1 VRFVLGIDIGG
12 TNLVVGSVA
21 EDGSRIVATASE
33 PTHAEAGA
41 KDVLERLVNLAERA
55 IAATTKEVPGAEILG
70 VGVGA
75 PGPLDTKRGI
85 VLLTPNLGW
94 VNLPLRQI
102 IHDRLGLPAALDNDA
117 NCAVLG
123 EWWVGAA
130 RGARHAIGIT
140 IGTGIGG
147 GLILDGKLY
156 HGASDVAGEIGH
168 TTIDTEGRRCKCGNY
183 GCLEAYASGPNIAV
197 RAVEE
202 IEAGA
207 VSRLPSLVNGDLSK
221 VTAQTVYQ
229 AAQDGDDLALEVV
242 NDTARFLGVGIG
254 NLLNV
259 FNPEVVVVCGGVTAA
274 GDHLFVPLRRETAR
288 RAFKPAVAACRIV
301 PGELAGTA
309 GVYGAAKA
317 FLDQTLG
324 AYGRRHRVA
333 GVGPHPRSRPAGA
346 ADRGMG
352 RRRVR
357 AGRAGREP
365 SARLGDRAAHQ
376 GRARPRSAGGRAA
389 QGTRAAGAGGPL
401 CGGAGP
407 QQPGGAPLPVGGAP
421 LRADERRGPPLDLAR
436 AGPHGDGPR
445 RHLPQLHFRFR
456 AHAGYGPG
464 AATGFSRPDLRRP
477 A

>member
-1 VRFVLGIDIGG
+1 MRFVLGIDIGG

-21 EDGSRIVATASE
+21 EDGSRIVAVASE
-33 PTHAEAGA
+33 ATHAEAGA
-41 KDVLERLVNLAERA
+41 KDVLERLVNLADRA
-55 IAATTKEVPGAEILG
+55 IATTRKDVPGAEILG

-147 GLILDGKLY
+147 GLILDGKLD

-183 GCLEAYASGPNIAV
+183 GCLEAYASGPNIAL

-207 VSRLPSLVNGDLSK
+207 VSRLPTLVGGDLSK

-229 AAQDGDDLALEVV
+229 AAQDGDELALEVV

-324 AYGRRHRVA
+324 A
-333 GVGPHPRSRPAGA
+333 
-346 ADRGMG
+346 
-352 RRRVR
+352 
-357 AGRAGREP
+357 
-365 SARLGDRAAHQ
+365 
-376 GRARPRSAGGRAA
+376 
-389 QGTRAAGAGGPL
+389 
-401 CGGAGP
+401 
-407 QQPGGAPLPVGGAP
+407 
-421 LRADERRGPPLDLAR
+421 
-436 AGPHGDGPR
+436 
-445 RHLPQLHFRFR
+445 
-456 AHAGYGPG
+456 
-464 AATGFSRPDLRRP
+464 
-477 A
+477 

>member
-1 VRFVLGIDIGG
+1 MRFVLGVDIGG

-21 EDGSRIVATASE
+21 EDGSTVVATASE
-33 PTHAEAGA
+33 PTHSEAGA
-41 KDVLERLVNLAERA
+41 TDVVDRLVGLAERA
-55 IAATTKEVPGAEILG
+55 IANTRREAPGGEILG

-94 VNLPLRQI
+94 VNMPLRQL

-147 GLILDGKLY
+147 GIIIDGKLY

-183 GCLEAYASGPNIAV
+183 GCLEAYASGPNIAL

-202 IEAGA
+202 LEAGA
-207 VSRLPSLVNGDLSK
+207 ESRLRALVGGDLGK
-221 VTAQTVYQ
+221 ITAQTVYQ
-229 AAQDGDDLALEVV
+229 AAADGDELALEVV
-242 NDTARFLGVGIG
+242 NDTAKFLGVGIG

-259 FNPEVVVVCGGVTAA
+259 FNPEVVVVCGGVTLA
-274 GDHLFVPLRRETAR
+274 GDHLFEPLRREVAR

-309 GVYGAAKA
+309 GVYGAAKV
-317 FLDQTLG
+317 FLDQT
-324 AYGRRHRVA
+324 
-333 GVGPHPRSRPAGA
+333 A
-346 ADRGMG
+346 A
-352 RRRVR
+352 
-357 AGRAGREP
+357 
-365 SARLGDRAAHQ
+365 SA
-376 GRARPRSAGGRAA
+376 
-389 QGTRAAGAGGPL
+389 
-401 CGGAGP
+401 
-407 QQPGGAPLPVGGAP
+407 
-421 LRADERRGPPLDLAR
+421 
-436 AGPHGDGPR
+436 
-445 RHLPQLHFRFR
+445 
-456 AHAGYGPG
+456 
-464 AATGFSRPDLRRP
+464 
-477 A
+477 

>member
-41 KDVLERLVNLAERA
+41 KDVLERLVGLADRA
-55 IAATTKEVPGAEILG
+55 IAATRREVPGADILG

-94 VNLPLRQI
+94 VNMPLSQL

-147 GLILDGKLY
+147 GLIVDGRLY

-183 GCLEAYASGPNIAV
+183 GCLEAYASGPNIAL

-202 IEAGA
+202 MEAGA
-207 VSRLPSLVNGDLSK
+207 ESRLRALVGGDLRK
-221 VTAQTVYQ
+221 ITAQTVYQ
-229 AAQDGDDLALEVV
+229 AAADGDELALEVV
-242 NDTARFLGVGIG
+242 NDTAKFLGVGIG

-259 FNPEVVVVCGGVTAA
+259 FNPEVVVVCGGVTLA
-274 GDHLFVPLRRETAR
+274 GDHLFEPLRREVAR
-288 RAFKPAVAACRIV
+288 RAFKPAVSACRIV

-309 GVYGAAKA
+309 GVYGAAKI
-317 FLDQTLG
+317 FLDQT
-324 AYGRRHRVA
+324 
-333 GVGPHPRSRPAGA
+333 A
-346 ADRGMG
+346 A
-352 RRRVR
+352 
-357 AGRAGREP
+357 
-365 SARLGDRAAHQ
+365 SA
-376 GRARPRSAGGRAA
+376 
-389 QGTRAAGAGGPL
+389 
-401 CGGAGP
+401 
-407 QQPGGAPLPVGGAP
+407 
-421 LRADERRGPPLDLAR
+421 
-436 AGPHGDGPR
+436 
-445 RHLPQLHFRFR
+445 
-456 AHAGYGPG
+456 
-464 AATGFSRPDLRRP
+464 
-477 A
+477 

>member
-12 TNLVVGSVA
+12 TNLVVGSVV
-21 EDGSRIVATASE
+21 EDGSAVLATDSE

-41 KDVLERLVNLAERA
+41 TDVLDRLVGLAERA
-55 IAATTKEVPGAEILG
+55 IAATRRQAPGAEILG

-94 VNLPLRQI
+94 VNMPLRQI

-183 GCLEAYASGPNIAV
+183 GCLEAYASGPNIAL

-207 VSRLPSLVNGDLSK
+207 VSRLPALVGGDLGK
-221 VTAQTVYQ
+221 ITAQTVYQ
-229 AAQDGDDLALEVV
+229 AAKDGDDLALEVV
-242 NDTARFLGVGIG
+242 NDTAKFLGVGIG
-254 NLLNV
+254 NLLNI
-259 FNPEVVVVCGGVTAA
+259 FNPEVVVVCGGVTLA
-274 GDHLFVPLRRETAR
+274 GDHLFIPLRREAAR

-309 GVYGAAKA
+309 GVYGAARV
-317 FLDQTLG
+317 FLDQT
-324 AYGRRHRVA
+324 
-333 GVGPHPRSRPAGA
+333 
-346 ADRGMG
+346 
-352 RRRVR
+352 
-357 AGRAGREP
+357 
-365 SARLGDRAAHQ
+365 
-376 GRARPRSAGGRAA
+376 
-389 QGTRAAGAGGPL
+389 AAGA
-401 CGGAGP
+401 
-407 QQPGGAPLPVGGAP
+407 
-421 LRADERRGPPLDLAR
+421 
-436 AGPHGDGPR
+436 
-445 RHLPQLHFRFR
+445 
-456 AHAGYGPG
+456 
-464 AATGFSRPDLRRP
+464 
-477 A
+477 

>member
-1 VRFVLGIDIGG
+1 VRFVLGVDIGG

-21 EDGSRIVATASE
+21 EDGSRLVATASE

-41 KDVLERLVNLAERA
+41 TDVVDRLVGLAERA
-55 IAATTKEVPGAEILG
+55 VAATRLEVPGAEILG

-94 VNLPLRQI
+94 VDFPLREI
-102 IHDRLGLPAALDNDA
+102 IHGRLGLMAALDNDA

-130 RGARHAIGIT
+130 RGARTAIGIT

-147 GLILDGKLY
+147 GLILDGQLY

-168 TTIDTEGRRCKCGNY
+168 TTIDMEGRRCKCGNY
-183 GCLEAYASGPNIAV
+183 GCLEAYASGPNIAL

-207 VSRLPSLVNGDLSK
+207 VSRLPSLVGGNLSAI
-221 VTAQTVYQ
+221 TAQTVYQ
-229 AAQDGDDLALEVV
+229 AAADGDELALEVV

-259 FNPEVVVVCGGVTAA
+259 FNPEVVVVCGGVTLA
-274 GDHLFVPLRRETAR
+274 GDHLFVPLRREAAR

-317 FLDQTLG
+317 FLDQT
-324 AYGRRHRVA
+324 
-333 GVGPHPRSRPAGA
+333 
-346 ADRGMG
+346 
-352 RRRVR
+352 
-357 AGRAGREP
+357 
-365 SARLGDRAAHQ
+365 
-376 GRARPRSAGGRAA
+376 
-389 QGTRAAGAGGPL
+389 AAGL
-401 CGGAGP
+401 
-407 QQPGGAPLPVGGAP
+407 
-421 LRADERRGPPLDLAR
+421 
-436 AGPHGDGPR
+436 
-445 RHLPQLHFRFR
+445 
-456 AHAGYGPG
+456 
-464 AATGFSRPDLRRP
+464 
-477 A
+477 

>member
-12 TNLVVGSVA
+12 TNLVVGSVS
-21 EDGSRIVATASE
+21 EDGTRIVAVASE

-41 KDVLERLVNLAERA
+41 KDVLERLVGLADRA
-55 IAATTKEVPGAEILG
+55 IAATRAEIPGAEILG

-183 GCLEAYASGPNIAV
+183 GCLEAYASGPNIAL

-207 VSRLPSLVNGDLSK
+207 VSRLPSLVGGDLSK

-259 FNPEVVVVCGGVTAA
+259 FNPEAVVVCGGVTLA
-274 GDHLFVPLRRETAR
+274 GDHLFVPLRREVAR

-324 AYGRRHRVA
+324 A
-333 GVGPHPRSRPAGA
+333 
-346 ADRGMG
+346 
-352 RRRVR
+352 
-357 AGRAGREP
+357 
-365 SARLGDRAAHQ
+365 
-376 GRARPRSAGGRAA
+376 
-389 QGTRAAGAGGPL
+389 
-401 CGGAGP
+401 
-407 QQPGGAPLPVGGAP
+407 
-421 LRADERRGPPLDLAR
+421 
-436 AGPHGDGPR
+436 
-445 RHLPQLHFRFR
+445 
-456 AHAGYGPG
+456 
-464 AATGFSRPDLRRP
+464 
-477 A
+477 

>member
-21 EDGSRIVATASE
+21 EDGSAVVATASE
-33 PTHAEAGA
+33 PTHSEAGA
-41 KDVLERLVNLAERA
+41 TDVVDRLVGLAERA
-55 IAATTKEVPGAEILG
+55 IATTRRESPGAEILG

-75 PGPLDTKRGI
+75 PGPLDTRRGI

-94 VNLPLRQI
+94 VNMPLRQL

-147 GLILDGKLY
+147 GIIIDGRLY

-183 GCLEAYASGPNIAV
+183 GCLEAYASGPNIAL

-202 IEAGA
+202 LEAGA
-207 VSRLPSLVNGDLSK
+207 ESRLRALVDGDLRK
-221 VTAQTVYQ
+221 ITAQTVYQ
-229 AAQDGDDLALEVV
+229 AAADGDELALEVV
-242 NDTARFLGVGIG
+242 NDTAKVLGVGIG

-259 FNPEVVVVCGGVTAA
+259 FNPEVVVVCGGVTLA
-274 GDHLFVPLRRETAR
+274 GDHLFEPLRREVAR

-309 GVYGAAKA
+309 GVYGAAKV
-317 FLDQTLG
+317 FLDQT
-324 AYGRRHRVA
+324 
-333 GVGPHPRSRPAGA
+333 A
-346 ADRGMG
+346 A
-352 RRRVR
+352 
-357 AGRAGREP
+357 
-365 SARLGDRAAHQ
+365 SA
-376 GRARPRSAGGRAA
+376 
-389 QGTRAAGAGGPL
+389 
-401 CGGAGP
+401 
-407 QQPGGAPLPVGGAP
+407 
-421 LRADERRGPPLDLAR
+421 
-436 AGPHGDGPR
+436 
-445 RHLPQLHFRFR
+445 
-456 AHAGYGPG
+456 
-464 AATGFSRPDLRRP
+464 
-477 A
+477 

>member
-21 EDGSRIVATASE
+21 EDGSRIVAAASE

-41 KDVLERLVNLAERA
+41 KDVLERLVNLADRA
-55 IAATTKEVPGAEILG
+55 IAATRKEVSGAEILG

-147 GLILDGKLY
+147 GLILEGKLY

-183 GCLEAYASGPNIAV
+183 GCLEAYASGPNIAL

-207 VSRLPSLVNGDLSK
+207 VSRLPTLVGGDLSK
-221 VTAQTVYQ
+221 ITAQTVYQ

-274 GDHLFVPLRRETAR
+274 GDHLFVPLRREIAR
-288 RAFKPAVAACRIV
+288 RAFKPAVTACRIV

-317 FLDQTLG
+317 FLDQTVG
-324 AYGRRHRVA
+324 A
-333 GVGPHPRSRPAGA
+333 
-346 ADRGMG
+346 
-352 RRRVR
+352 
-357 AGRAGREP
+357 
-365 SARLGDRAAHQ
+365 
-376 GRARPRSAGGRAA
+376 
-389 QGTRAAGAGGPL
+389 
-401 CGGAGP
+401 
-407 QQPGGAPLPVGGAP
+407 
-421 LRADERRGPPLDLAR
+421 
-436 AGPHGDGPR
+436 
-445 RHLPQLHFRFR
+445 
-456 AHAGYGPG
+456 
-464 AATGFSRPDLRRP
+464 
-477 A
+477 